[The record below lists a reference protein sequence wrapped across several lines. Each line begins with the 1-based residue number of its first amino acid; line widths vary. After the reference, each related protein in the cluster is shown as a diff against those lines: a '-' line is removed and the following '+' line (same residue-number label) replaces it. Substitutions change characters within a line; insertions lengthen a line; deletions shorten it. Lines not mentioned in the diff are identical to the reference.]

1 MDKIGTLTNSM
12 LIYMSGDAKRIQH
25 FIKVH
30 AFAKML
36 GVAEELE
43 TNTLFLLETAALV
56 HDCGIKNGE
65 KKYGKGHCTGQYQE
79 QEGPQV
85 ARELL
90 LKLHYDMAAIERVC
104 YLVGHHH
111 TYNDIDGI
119 DYQLL
124 VEADFLANFYEDSC
138 SKDTIKNVVRRIF
151 KTKTGIEM
159 CKTMYGI

>member
-1 MDKIGTLTNSM
+1 MDKIEALTSM
-12 LIYMSGDAKRIQH
+12 MLAYMSGDAKRIQH

-36 GVAEELE
+36 GVAEELG
-43 TNTLFLLETAALV
+43 TNALFLLETAALV

-65 KKYGKGHCTGQYQE
+65 EKYGKGNCTGKHQE

-90 LKLHYDMAAIERVC
+90 LKLHYDVATIERVC

-111 TYNDIDGI
+111 TYSDIDGI

-124 VEADFLANFYEDSC
+124 IEADFLVNFYEDSC
-138 SKDTIKNVVRRIF
+138 SKETIKNVVQLIF
-151 KTKTGIEM
+151 KTKAGIEM